1 MKKRNISFSTVLT
14 GFFATLLLFFSC
26 QVGLGEAVDTRP
38 PTITIEKPEVDKVI
52 RDKFLISGTWEDDG
66 TIDNVYVVLNRTDGK
81 LLDGTSLE
89 RRVDATFTIDEKD
102 DEKGTWQAIVDPL
115 EENNQ
120 IIDGSYQA
128 TVYISDKGKHTTSQ
142 ITTFTIDN
150 TAPVLILSKPNS
162 TPEDQTL
169 SAYGQRLFLEGSIA
183 DATKDTWIQL
193 DFYSGEECTEDQY
206 LTTIETGMISPTDVN
221 SNNARLAIYN
231 TDITQQYATEYY
243 NLYGKKTEKSGA
255 EQVYAKLTVYDTA
268 ETFPIEGESNSLS
281 ASGKIKGNP
290 TQSFYLTKKLA
301 ESITKSQTANG
312 YGLAPIDIYNVLNG
326 TYVLKNESRAAD
338 AATIKEELLS
348 AEQKKDIT
356 VFTINPEN
364 SPYFTISGLKTL
376 NKDGKDF
383 EEGNTIVNGTQ
394 TIEVSVFMGSDSI
407 SLKDDENFYV
417 YLLECDNYG
426 KPKKEDVDANRIKL
440 YSKYKE
446 TGSGSEKKTYYKIG
460 GKTDHKT
467 TSGAY
472 VFSIPM
478 NKSLRADPDKGT
490 EGIVNVDLDYGKN
503 YLILVSGT
511 DTEGN
516 AVEATD
522 GGYGFCFTAGGTA
535 PRITI
540 TEPAD
545 NTVFI
550 KKGDGLY
557 VKGTVSSEGGEP
569 RFTISNDANMVDLPL
584 TQTGESTWSF
594 EKQIAPADLGFAQDE
609 SVIYSLIFS
618 ATRDA
623 TESTQTKSV
632 WYDVEGPAI
641 TMSDP
646 VPLVKTNTVKAD
658 GTTVAKD
665 SINGKVTFSGSI
677 IDEFDS
683 RFGTASWKVEQN
695 GAAVTGEGLSGTLEK
710 NFDFTVDTT
719 KLTDK
724 KDAVIVISAYDYVGN
739 LSETRYTCYVDQ
751 STDVPKIV
759 TTEEG
764 KDISENADLAFV
776 QQGNNLYQRGG
787 SLVLSITDDD
797 GVANARVK
805 IEEYNNGTY
814 IDPDEKQDISYP
826 SPSFISHVLP
836 NSVGIY
842 RATVTV
848 YDKHYVSESATQN
861 NYKQIQ
867 FFLRVTGTG
876 PDVSITPDKEYIN
889 NLAGGKYV
897 LTFNVTDEGNKP
909 YMLKMGTT
917 TILEDVDEDSFTYEI
932 TPTTTASIKFTV
944 IDKNSSF
951 TEKTFVPRFD
961 SEAPTVSIKNYP
973 NSPSLT
979 EDTTYLFKGD
989 MSDTGNSGI
998 DKVQIK
1004 FVDGEQTST
1013 DDTGW
1018 TDCTAGSV
1026 NWNSELTWA
1035 NNTVFDTE
1043 GKKTVFVK
1051 AIDGAGNEAT
1061 DYKTFTYDKSKPV
1074 LTLANPLSTSETN
1087 IVSDEVGA
1095 SGYVLSGTVT
1105 ETNALATSNALVI
1118 KVDDQSSTITP
1129 NATTGEW
1136 SYTIAKGTT
1145 AGKLKSDASIEVE
1158 LLAKDI
1164 AGKTDNKKYIIYY
1177 DTQAPELV
1185 VTAPA
1190 ENEPVSTSSL
1200 AIKGTVS
1207 DNGYGVENVEYVL
1220 YSGNVTSAN
1229 VASATKI
1236 QSDSKDVTSENFPI
1250 ERKGEQWY
1258 IKNTSVNMPLGTT
1271 EGALTLKVKATEKTK
1286 NGHGGRTT
1294 TEYVPFY
1301 FDKANP
1307 TLTEASI
1314 GATGKTKNVGF
1325 ALSGKAIDSN
1335 ALASVIISWGTN
1347 NSVTLTPGEGEAN
1360 EMNWSQSFV
1369 VGSETVETGTYKIAD
1384 GTNEFTIVAKD
1395 ITGKEKQMTRTVIVD
1410 TTKPVINA
1418 TSITN
1423 SVGATI
1429 AGVSWYKN
1437 RSLSVEVTAVDANGD
1452 DGTGISMVEYST
1464 SSDGGTTWSAW
1475 SPLSS
1480 FSNNLYKGTV
1490 SFAADGQN
1498 LKFKVHAID
1507 VAGNES
1513 DESTITVNID
1523 TTAPVLEALYYKK
1536 GEGTASTITS
1546 PIYIKENT
1554 KLTVYGNYKD
1564 EESGVNALT
1573 YAYGNPAI
1581 KYSTVALTETPVDSN
1596 YTLTAVTGSETSIK
1610 SWRAEFTPAES
1621 GAFTVTGSNRTGD
1634 STNALKVFDV
1644 TVDKE
1649 APVVDNVRLVIS
1661 NSDKNAYSDGS
1672 KYYVNNSAAAGKTF
1686 KVSGVATDTVGVD
1699 SVELLITKNDSTTET
1714 KTPTRGGTLGQWYF
1728 DGIDLSDWTGTGA
1741 SAKITVKDKAGNET
1755 IETLNIAF
1763 DVTAPSADHKID
1775 DSLKNLEFRI
1785 GDAANDAGEPDVGG
1799 KYSDG
1804 TYGSAL
1810 TMQIRGNF
1818 PDETNG
1824 SGINKF
1830 YYKTFN
1836 NEEVTID
1843 SSKANGSIANGKIYF
1858 KTLDDLKDYVIAN
1871 KTDVFSPLSTVE
1883 PKNVEYNVGPFVD
1896 DDNKPLTSVADTVL
1910 TNDRIRFGGN
1920 PTTPKTNGNYTVN
1933 SKGYVQFRTSVATN
1947 FKTTIKG
1954 FVEGK
1959 NYLVIVAE
1967 DNAGNAAVDYAVVSG
1982 ITYPCYSLNVDI
1994 TAPTIPTKPEGSLFT
2009 NLEEEGGVVIAGTV
2023 SDMPNVTNGSSGL
2036 KKIVFTRDGGT
2047 GSVEVTT
2054 FTAPT
2059 AADLTAATEVSAA
2072 YSSDTTLKHWE
2083 ANIAS
2088 LLPPSG
2094 MAIISAKVIDN
2105 AGFETSTPV
2114 ATITV
2119 DKAGPALKV
2128 NSPSATAKVG
2138 TSFIIS
2144 GTVDDGNG
2152 AGVDTTAGVELWYKV
2167 ADGSWTKYGT
2177 NPTLTDQNWTCN
2189 VNASFVNDGANTA
2202 VSFKVKAKDTSGTGN
2217 SGESAELAVTVD
2229 TKAPDK
2235 GTFNV
2240 EETAAAN
2247 LASTWFN
2254 STTVNIN
2261 GSFTDAGGSGV
2272 KKVYYQVKAASSANY
2287 GTEKSVTSDG
2297 SYTINIKDLAA
2308 GSNIIKIY
2316 AEDSVG
2322 NKSTAVEYTV
2332 KVDDKAPTITS
2343 GHSGVIYANSASCL
2357 VTLTVE
2363 DLGGSTID
2371 KVMLTVGDKAPVE
2384 CDLSEGNY
2392 TKDIKSLLVEGTVSV
2407 TATASDKA
2415 GNTASKVIANV
2426 MLDTTG
2432 PTVVINT
2439 PAADAKTSNSI
2450 SVSGSASDGVGSGV
2464 NTSKGITLYYTTASS
2479 GATTPTSSTI
2489 TSWTKYAGIQPTLTG
2504 STWSGTFNVPDAVA
2518 GNNEN
2523 TTLYISVGAV
2533 DNAGT
2538 DGNAGYSTPV
2548 KVTVDRKSPEYSEI
2562 KIGGKTL
2569 TEINASPWF
2578 KDDTLVV
2585 EGAFTDAGGSG
2596 VTTIKYRLNPDASAD
2611 SDTNTTSL
2619 PTTNGTYNTNISGF
2633 VTGENTLKV
2642 WAVDAVGNTSEKKA
2656 CTVQIDQTAPVV
2668 QKKSKDF
2675 DSTYL
2680 TNGSKAQKF
2689 DFYIKEGNS
2698 GIPADAT
2705 EYTLKLGS
2713 SAVTLTKVTTLTD
2726 AAATGNLIVIGNA
2739 EGTGADTKY
2748 PIEIQLGTSAFTNLS
2763 GSQPV
2768 TITVK
2773 DNAGNSS
2780 VATIIGTM
2788 DIDSTPPVPSFT
2800 SPSANS
2806 KVNKEVEIK
2815 GKITEKNGIDS
2826 ITLTAIYVKD
2836 DNTMT
2841 NTFTYS
2847 KGGENNTLT
2856 FDETEKEWSVTFD
2869 SNVADWNDS
2878 NTAQTWTFSI
2888 TTTDEAGNTSTVSE
2902 TSSRN
2907 YIIDQNSDRP
2917 VIKFSNLDISSMTSS
2932 NRVWITKED
2941 LYASINDDDGEV
2953 KSVAISFDGTN
2964 WKEEEGSGANAVPYY
2979 TPENGLSYP
2988 IPSDKDGE
2996 QTIYFK
3002 VIDAKNTEFISS
3014 LTSDEADINAPKL
3027 AYKTTEFG
3035 DTADKY
3041 YSVIYAKVDLGDPSI
3056 PLAYYTT
3063 ATDETEPVANAN
3075 AMLNLLKKDDQNKLT
3090 DELTE
3095 TAKQTWKDLSG
3106 VKTAVGG
3113 TTKYIYIFAKAKDAN
3128 GIDTITAKFGEDS
3141 INAVYTIGT
3150 DDLESSGKG
3159 KLALF
3164 KINIS
3169 SAETKDY
3176 KLELKATDNA
3186 SRNITRTLDM
3196 NIDKQAPKV
3205 YIDSPSAD
3213 ASLYGTPGVADSN
3226 VTVRGRSDGDTEH
3239 VFMAVKKSESDTPE
3253 EDDWVDITKN
3263 SALTWNVIF
3272 NGKKG
3277 QTSQTDYYEDR
3288 YNTWVDTLY
3297 GTGTSTNINITEKP
3311 VCLYFYAIDTL
3322 GNTGI
3327 ENPEKLPLTIFT
3339 QGDRPTVEITSPE
3352 KPNNN
3357 SLSTVGGII
3366 TVTGSTTIA
3375 INSVE
3380 NIWLQIDPDYSG
3392 KNDGSDFAGDWE
3404 TKLNTLINGMTE
3416 EQLGYKIEA
3425 SGNATIGNAIK
3436 AGGSK
3441 TSWNRAINKNSEFNK
3456 RNAQDELINRTIA
3469 IRAYA
3474 VSASGKVSSCD
3485 TVVFTLDPNA
3495 PVFGQ
3500 LDGYPL
3506 KLVQYTNND
3515 AGTGDITA
3523 SRLYEAGL
3531 YLKGKWWLT
3540 GSVSDDSGI
3549 ASITMD
3555 NVSVMNNCTTTG
3567 DAISGKYNYLM
3578 NIPLT
3583 GEGKIEPKIVATEGA
3598 TTSKTSELPIVLN
3611 FDNADPDF
3619 ASTSLKTSEATQIV
3633 QSDGVYEIRGTFDD
3647 NNGSGFERIAF
3658 YVTRDGYLTDIM
3670 IPQGENIADNSYLL
3684 TGLTHTA
3691 NNNKDLYWKSLAECK
3706 VQNGT
3711 EVLLKTY
3718 TMQTLPSYV
3727 RRGAV
3732 CRINNILYRINK
3744 IESNANATYPVKL
3757 TIDSKIDDASS
3768 ITVDVA
3774 LAQIIDNKVAEQGIT
3789 DSYDTDY
3796 DLPEHITEEK
3806 FSNDDHDQMV
3816 ERFNETSGEWTVS
3829 INSQNIKDG
3838 AITIHFVAY
3847 DKAGNVSYK
3856 AYNGVV
3862 SNNAPRFA
3870 GVTFGTDVNGDG
3882 KVEGTSELKTVYT
3895 GWYNATSEFKKEG
3908 VKENGKAANG
3918 NKITKWALPN
3928 NDKDITK
3935 IDDAEAPVMTVKG
3948 KIKIVP
3954 EIVGGNNGLGWKY
3967 KIGAGNY
3974 SAYHDLSTATHSGGT
3989 DVRNT
3994 ATTAFEI
4001 DTPELL
4007 NNIETDNTYVFTFT
4021 ISDKTGGS
4029 LDSTDNSTADLLLKF
4044 NVALHDGVPPTA
4056 GIKPFYWNGAGNGK
4070 NSLYYTG
4077 SGNSAKP
4084 AGHIELPEE
4093 LPDTFTYM
4101 TDDDPTTGLYDVD
4114 PKVSGIVYLEGFAKD
4129 NVVVEKLLLRTT
4141 IGDDDPED
4149 FVEIAVR
4156 DRTNNSAT
4164 YGQFITSKTLA
4175 ANGMEYISSTEKTIT
4190 EGGIDYNVVD
4200 WKIAIDTAVIAD
4212 AAATDI
4218 KVEVQAKDRGEAY
4231 KNGNVVAYRNPS
4243 SSAASELQTGLKQN
4257 AAGTEIDYTNDT
4269 LTFDNTVQTPY
4280 YKVDV
4285 VPYITKLYTGVSDS
4299 AGSEFARSATGRY
4312 IVRVNETVKLYGFNL
4327 AVDDAAVTI
4336 GNASVT
4342 PTAGGTDSD
4351 GSYLSLSIGDNS
4363 SGAVSITV
4371 NGVESLNNI
4380 NGNPTFVSDT
4390 DDTITSIEYNS
4401 QADNITNNRLTD
4413 DVELWVWT
4421 TSVFDNQMNT
4431 KAITSPM
4438 LKFDAS
4444 GNYYISYGRGSNMF
4458 AIDKNG
4464 AKTDLEVCYNKYH
4477 NTNVAFDS
4485 DGNFYGV
4492 GTNTDRVGTA
4502 RVDATSFTFFSR
4514 ALGKTIEHKT
4524 NDGYA
4529 VGSSNTYISN
4539 SGTARANYYNG
4550 TNKRRLEL
4558 NQYGGDNGSYNINRV
4573 QRPKLIAS
4581 GNTSSATIYLAYY
4594 DASANN
4600 IKFRYGTV
4608 TGTETANNTN
4618 RTSKMTGGFANDL
4631 AGNGTD
4637 TGNTASSASNY
4648 HLIANSADGT
4658 TFKSGEYTAIG
4669 YTSEGAAV
4677 IAWYDSKARRIV
4689 YSYNDDPE
4697 TVISSMTD
4705 NTWQSNAV
4713 YLDTQYT
4720 GWYVDLA
4727 VDDVDGV
4734 HIAYYNSKTGD
4745 LKYAYIPT
4753 YDGVSRDNNGNLTGA
4768 TVVTVDSYLSVGT
4781 NITINVRKEGNVN
4794 VPYIYYYNT
4803 SSNQTMNSI
4812 KIAWQNETTLR
4823 DGAINDKFTGAW
4835 ESMTI
4840 PTQNIPVDATV
4851 CGGVP
4856 TSGDY
4861 KDTAVLGYM
4870 TDVYYEKA
4878 YIKGNIK

>member
-1 MKKRNISFSTVLT
+1 MKKRKISFSTVLT

-102 DEKGTWQAIVDPL
+102 DEKGTWQAIVDPI

-268 ETFPIEGESNSLS
+268 ETFPIEGESNNLS

-472 VFSIPM
+472 VFNIPM

-550 KKGDGLY
+550 KKGDGLH

-658 GTTVAKD
+658 GSTVEKD

-683 RFGTASWKVEQN
+683 RFGSASWKVEQD

-932 TPTTTASIKFTV
+932 TPATTASIKFTV

-1074 LTLANPLSTSETN
+1074 LTLASPLSTSETN
-1087 IVSDEVGA
+1087 ILSDEVGTA
-1095 SGYVLSGTVT
+1095 GYVLSGILT
-1105 ETNALATSNALVI
+1105 ESNELAATNPLVI
-1118 KVDDQSSTITP
+1118 KVDGVSASITP
-1129 NATTGEW
+1129 DSTGAW
-1136 SYTIAKGTT
+1136 TYTIANGTT
-1145 AGKLKSDASIEVE
+1145 TGTLKPDASVEIE
-1158 LLAKDI
+1158 LTATDI
-1164 AGKTDNKKYIIYY
+1164 ANKTDTKKYIVYY

-1185 VTAPA
+1185 VSSPA
-1190 ENEPVSTSSL
+1190 EDEPVSTSAL

-1207 DNGYGVENVEYVL
+1207 DNGYGVEKVEYVL
-1220 YSGNVTSAN
+1220 YSGTVTSAN
-1229 VASATKI
+1229 EATATKI
-1236 QSDSKDVTSENFPI
+1236 QSDSKDVTSANFPL

-1258 IKNTSVNMPLGTT
+1258 MKNSSVNMPLGET
-1271 EGALTLKVKATEKTK
+1271 EGQLTLKVIATEKTK
-1286 NGHGGRTT
+1286 NGHGGRTQI
-1294 TEYVPFY
+1294 EYVPFY

-1307 TLTEASI
+1307 TLTESGI
-1314 GATGKTKNVGF
+1314 GATGKTKKVGF
-1325 ALSGKAIDSN
+1325 ALSGTASDTNAI
-1335 ALASVIISWGTN
+1335 ASVTINWGTN
-1347 NSVTLTPGEGEAN
+1347 NSVSFTAEAGATA
-1360 EMNWSQSFV
+1360 MDWSQSFV

-1395 ITGKEKQMTRTVIVD
+1395 ITGKEKQFTRTVIVD
-1410 TTKPVINA
+1410 TKDPEI
-1418 TSITN
+1418 SGITIK
-1423 SVGATI
+1423 SDVGATI
-1429 AGVSWYKN
+1429 GDVSWYKT
-1437 RSLSVEVTAVDANGD
+1437 RGLSVEITAQDPKAVEPNGEA
-1452 DGTGISMVEYST
+1452 GTGVSTVEYATST
-1464 SSDGGTTWSAW
+1464 DEGETWSSW
-1475 SPLSS
+1475 SPLSPADDDK
-1480 FSNNLYKGTV
+1480 YTGTV
-1490 SFAADGQN
+1490 SFAADGKN
-1498 LKFKVHAID
+1498 LKFKLRATD
-1507 VAGNES
+1507 AAGNTK
-1513 DESTITVNID
+1513 ESTTVKTVNID
-1523 TTAPVLEALYYKK
+1523 TTAP
-1536 GEGTASTITS
+1536 T
-1546 PIYIKENT
+1546 
-1554 KLTVYGNYKD
+1554 LTVTQNTNRYVQEGSSVTVTGTYKD
-1564 EESGVNALT
+1564 EESGVDQLT
-1573 YAYGNPAI
+1573 FKIGDTPI
-1581 KYSTVALTETPVDSN
+1581 TPTVTYSNDSWE
-1596 YTLTAVTGSETSIK
+1596 AV
-1610 SWRAEFTPAES
+1610 FTPTTDGKFSVQGKNLAGDLTTEVKPFDITIDSERPVNTNVKLEEVKGS
-1621 GAFTVTGSNRTGD
+1621 GENTQT
-1634 STNALKVFDV
+1634 
-1644 TVDKE
+1644 
-1649 APVVDNVRLVIS
+1649 
-1661 NSDKNAYSDGS
+1661 KNAYQNTTNS
-1672 KYYVNNSAAAGKTF
+1672 KYYVNNTDKSF
-1686 KVSGVATDTVGVD
+1686 KISGISSDDTGIESVTLEVTNTDDTSEKLTPTNGGTVGKWNFTID
-1699 SVELLITKNDSTTET
+1699 NDDI
-1714 KTPTRGGTLGQWYF
+1714 K
-1728 DGIDLSDWTGTGA
+1728 DWTGGA
-1741 SAKITVKDKAGNET
+1741 TAVVIVKDKSGRET
-1755 IETLNIAF
+1755 PETFNIEF
-1763 DVTAPSADHKID
+1763 DVTAPSTVHKID

-1785 GDAANDAGEPDVGG
+1785 GDAENDNHEADVGS

-1804 TYGSAL
+1804 SYGSAQTL
-1810 TMQIRGNF
+1810 QLRGYF
-1818 PDETNG
+1818 PDNTGG

-1836 NEEVTID
+1836 NQEVKID
-1843 SSKANGSIANGKIYF
+1843 DTEATGTTPVPGTDEHGNSVIFFKDDAALIA
-1858 KTLDDLKDYVIAN
+1858 YVVAN
-1871 KTDVFSPLSTVE
+1871 KTDVFSPITVE
-1883 PKNVEYNVGPFVD
+1883 TRNVEYNIGD
-1896 DDNKPLTSVADTVL
+1896 HSGDTVVPF
-1910 TNDRIRFGGN
+1910 TPETYVTVPAASIRFGGSA
-1920 PTTPKTNGNYTVN
+1920 TTTANASGQYKSNK
-1933 SKGYVQFRTSVATN
+1933 KGYVQFRTSVSTN
-1947 FKTTIKG
+1947 FKTTLKG
-1954 FVEGK
+1954 FQEGR

-1967 DNAGNAAVDYAVVSG
+1967 DNVGNLGLDTATVFDTTINKDVE
-1982 ITYPCYSLNVDI
+1982 YPCYRLNVDI
-1994 TAPTIPTKPEGSLFT
+1994 TAPAIPTKQEGTVFT
-2009 NLEEEGGVVIAGTV
+2009 NLQETDGVVISGTV
-2023 SDMPNVTNGSSGL
+2023 SDKPNVANGSSGL
-2036 KKIVFTRDGGT
+2036 SKIILTRDGGT
-2047 GSVEVTT
+2047 GSITVTN
-2054 FTAPT
+2054 FTDVT
-2059 AADLTAATEVSAA
+2059 AAERTAAGTA

-2094 MAIISAKVIDN
+2094 MAIISAKVVDN
-2105 AGFETSTPV
+2105 AGFETSTSV

-2119 DKAGPALKV
+2119 DKTGPSLKI
-2128 NSPSATAKVG
+2128 NSPTANAKVG
-2138 TSFIIS
+2138 TSFTIS

-2152 AGVDTTAGVELWYKV
+2152 AGVCA
-2167 ADGSWTKYGT
+2167 
-2177 NPTLTDQNWTCN
+2177 
-2189 VNASFVNDGANTA
+2189 
-2202 VSFKVKAKDTSGTGN
+2202 
-2217 SGESAELAVTVD
+2217 
-2229 TKAPDK
+2229 
-2235 GTFNV
+2235 
-2240 EETAAAN
+2240 
-2247 LASTWFN
+2247 
-2254 STTVNIN
+2254 
-2261 GSFTDAGGSGV
+2261 
-2272 KKVYYQVKAASSANY
+2272 
-2287 GTEKSVTSDG
+2287 TEPMV
-2297 SYTINIKDLAA
+2297 
-2308 GSNIIKIY
+2308 
-2316 AEDSVG
+2316 
-2322 NKSTAVEYTV
+2322 
-2332 KVDDKAPTITS
+2332 
-2343 GHSGVIYANSASCL
+2343 
-2357 VTLTVE
+2357 
-2363 DLGGSTID
+2363 
-2371 KVMLTVGDKAPVE
+2371 
-2384 CDLSEGNY
+2384 
-2392 TKDIKSLLVEGTVSV
+2392 
-2407 TATASDKA
+2407 
-2415 GNTASKVIANV
+2415 
-2426 MLDTTG
+2426 
-2432 PTVVINT
+2432 
-2439 PAADAKTSNSI
+2439 
-2450 SVSGSASDGVGSGV
+2450 
-2464 NTSKGITLYYTTASS
+2464 LYYTTK
-2479 GATTPTSSTI
+2479 TPTELTEQHTAYAAGEASITPDTANGWVELEYSTED
-2489 TSWTKYAGIQPTLTG
+2489 TALAPSLDENGSDWSATFKVPDSVVDEQETKNIYFAISAKDL
-2504 STWSGTFNVPDAVA
+2504 SGTK
-2518 GNNEN
+2518 N
-2523 TTLYISVGAV
+2523 T
-2533 DNAGT
+2533 
-2538 DGNAGYSTPV
+2538 GYSTPR
-2548 KVTVDRKSPEYSEI
+2548 KITVDRTKPTFVASESYV
-2562 KIGGKTL
+2562 G
-2569 TEINASPWF
+2569 EVASASVNTSWF
-2578 KDDTLVV
+2578 NSDTLNITGKF
-2585 EGAFTDAGGSG
+2585 EDDASG
-2596 VTTIKYRLNPDASAD
+2596 VTTIKYRLNSDGTAD
-2611 SDTNTTSL
+2611 SDTNTTAL
-2619 PTTNGTYNTNISGF
+2619 PTTTTNSTYNTNISGF
-2633 VTGENTLKV
+2633 NAGSNTLDV
-2642 WAVDAVGNTSEKKA
+2642 WAVDAVGNTSEKKSY
-2656 CTVQIDQTAPVV
+2656 TVQIDQTAPVV

-2713 SAVTLTKVTTLTD
+2713 SVVTLIKVTTLTD

-2800 SPSANS
+2800 SPSANA

-2815 GKITEKNGIDS
+2815 GKITEKNSIDS
-2826 ITLTAIYVKD
+2826 ITLTATYVKD
-2836 DNTMT
+2836 DDTT
-2841 NTFTYS
+2841 TDNTFTYS

-2917 VIKFSNLDISSMTSS
+2917 VIKFSNLDISLMTSS
-2932 NRVWITKED
+2932 NSVWVTKED
-2941 LYASINDDDGEV
+2941 LYASVSDDDGEV

-3014 LTSDEADINAPKL
+3014 LTSDKAVITAPKL

-3035 DTADKY
+3035 DIEDKY
-3041 YSVIYAKVDLGDPSI
+3041 YSVIYAKIDLGDPGI

-3063 ATDETEPVANAN
+3063 ATDETAPVANAN
-3075 AMLNLLKKDDQNKLT
+3075 AMLTLLKKDNQNKLT
-3090 DELTE
+3090 DELTD

-3113 TTKYIYIFAKAKDAN
+3113 TTKYIYIFTKANDAN
-3128 GIDTITAKFGEDS
+3128 GISVLSAKFGNDS
-3141 INAVYTIGT
+3141 KTALYTIDA
-3150 DDLESSGKG
+3150 DDTC

-3164 KINIS
+3164 QIDIS
-3169 SAETKDY
+3169 SLSGTNDY
-3176 KLELKATDNA
+3176 TLEIKATDNA
-3186 SRNITRTLDM
+3186 TRNITRNFAM
-3196 NIDKQAPKV
+3196 NIDKEAPSV
-3205 YIDSPSAD
+3205 YIDSPAD
-3213 ASLYGTPGVADSN
+3213 NAELYGTAGLPNSN
-3226 VTVRGRSDGDTEH
+3226 VTVRGRSDGDVSTIW
-3239 VFMAVKKSESDTPE
+3239 MAVTKGGSDLPDSVG
-3253 EDDWVDITKN
+3253 EDDFIDVTKG
-3263 SALTWNVIF
+3263 SGLSWNVIF
-3272 NGKKG
+3272 NGNSG
-3277 QTSQTDYYEDR
+3277 ANATSTNEFYTDR
-3288 YNTWVDTLY
+3288 FNTWVDTLWPV
-3297 GTGTSTNINITEKP
+3297 TSGLKTSENPAITEKEI
-3311 VCLYFYAIDTL
+3311 CLWFYAVDNL

-3327 ENPEKLPLTIFT
+3327 ENPKQLPLTIFT
-3339 QGDRPTVEITSPE
+3339 QGDRPTVAITSPDQDGQ
-3352 KPNNN
+3352 
-3357 SLSTVGGII
+3357 VGGII
-3366 TVTGSTTIA
+3366 TVTGSTSIA

-3380 NIWLQIDPDYSG
+3380 NIWLQIDPEITVDAEG
-3392 KNDGSDFAGDWE
+3392 NIDETTVFDDDWKDDLNELLTADG
-3404 TKLNTLINGMTE
+3404 ITE
-3416 EQLGYKIEA
+3416 DSLGYKLEA
-3425 SGNATIGNAIK
+3425 SGDTTIGNAIK

-3441 TSWNRAINKNSEFNK
+3441 TSWNLAINKAGEFNK
-3456 RNAQDELINRTIA
+3456 EDDSNRVIA

-3474 VSASGKVSSCD
+3474 ISASGKVGNPAIVS
-3485 TVVFTLDPNA
+3485 FTLDPTA

-3500 LDGYPL
+3500 LEGYPL
-3506 KLVQYTNND
+3506 KLVQYENNE
-3515 AGTGDITA
+3515 AGTGAVKA
-3523 SRLYEAGL
+3523 SRLYEANL
-3531 YLKGKWWLT
+3531 DLKGRWWLT
-3540 GSVSDDSGI
+3540 GSVSDESGI
-3549 ASITMD
+3549 LSITKD
-3555 NVSVMNNCTTTG
+3555 NVAVDTAYLSSTPIGVTEAGNV
-3567 DAISGKYNYLM
+3567 NYLL
-3578 NIPLT
+3578 NIPLQ
-3583 GEGKIEPKIVATEGA
+3583 GEGKVEHKIVATEKA
-3598 TTSKTSELPIVLN
+3598 STRKPSELAIVLN
-3611 FDNADPDF
+3611 FDNAEPVF
-3619 ASTSLKTSEATQIV
+3619 ASTSLTAQPGSSQIV
-3633 QSDGVYEIRGTFDD
+3633 QSDGVYEIQGTFND
-3647 NNGSGFERIAF
+3647 NAGSGFERIAF
-3658 YVTRDGYLTDIM
+3658 YVTREVGNVKYLTDIM
-3670 IPQGENIADNSYLL
+3670 IPQGEEISDNSYLL
-3684 TGLTHTA
+3684 TDLTHTA
-3691 NNNKDLYWKSLAECK
+3691 NDDKDLYWKKIDECK
-3706 VQNGT
+3706 IQNGT
-3711 EVLLKTY
+3711 EILLKSTSIP
-3718 TMQTLPSYV
+3718 TYV

-3732 CRINNILYRINK
+3732 CRIDNIIYRIDK
-3744 IESNANATYPVKL
+3744 IEANTDETYHFKL
-3757 TIDSKIDDASS
+3757 TIDSKIDDTASK
-3768 ITVDVA
+3768 TVYFA

-3789 DSYDTDY
+3789 DSYDTTY
-3796 DLPEHITEEK
+3796 DIGAHSVDEK
-3806 FSNDDHDQMV
+3806 FSNDDNDQMV
-3816 ERFNETSGEWTVS
+3816 ERFNETSGEWIVS

-3838 AITIHFVAY
+3838 GITIHFVAY

-3856 AYNGVV
+3856 TYNGVV

-3882 KVEGTSELKTVYT
+3882 KVEGTSELKSIYT
-3895 GWYNATSEFKKEG
+3895 GWYNASSATKKEG

-3928 NDKDITK
+3928 NDRDITK

-4001 DTPELL
+4001 DTLELL
-4007 NNIETDNTYVFTFT
+4007 NKIGTDDTYVFTFT

-4056 GIKPFYWNGAGNGK
+4056 GIKPFYWKGAGDGK

-4084 AGHIELPEE
+4084 AGHIELPKDLKD
-4093 LPDTFTYM
+4093 LPDTFTYSA
-4101 TDDDPTTGLYDVD
+4101 TANGLNDLD

-4129 NVVVEKLLLRTT
+4129 NVVVEELWFSAIKTGNASFTKVAARNRESGTEQNPNPNYGKFQTVTNLA
-4141 IGDDDPED
+4141 ED
-4149 FVEIAVR
+4149 
-4156 DRTNNSAT
+4156 
-4164 YGQFITSKTLA
+4164 
-4175 ANGMEYISSTEKTIT
+4175 GMEFISCKEETIT
-4190 EGGIDYNVVD
+4190 ENGIDYNVVN
-4200 WKIAIDTAVIAD
+4200 WKVAVDTAQIANV
-4212 AAATDI
+4212 AATDI
-4218 KVEVQAKDRGEAY
+4218 KVEVQAKDRGVPSISD
-4231 KNGNVVAYRNPS
+4231 NVVTYPDNSKQS
-4243 SSAASELQTGLKQN
+4243 SEASDSQTGLSV
-4257 AAGTEIDYTNDT
+4257 TDDVP
-4269 LTFDNTVQTPY
+4269 TFTDTVQTPFY
-4280 YKVDV
+4280 RVDV
-4285 VPYITKLYTGVSDS
+4285 VPYVTEVLRYNKYNTNR
-4299 AGSEFARSATGRY
+4299 AR
-4312 IVRVNETVKLYGFNL
+4312 
-4327 AVDDAAVTI
+4327 
-4336 GNASVT
+4336 
-4342 PTAGGTDSD
+4342 
-4351 GSYLSLSIGDNS
+4351 
-4363 SGAVSITV
+4363 SGAVSLLRGEASNTV
-4371 NGVESLNNI
+4371 KGFNL
-4380 NGNPTFVSDT
+4380 
-4390 DDTITSIEYNS
+4390 
-4401 QADNITNNRLTD
+4401 
-4413 DVELWVWT
+4413 
-4421 TSVFDNQMNT
+4421 
-4431 KAITSPM
+4431 
-4438 LKFDAS
+4438 
-4444 GNYYISYGRGSNMF
+4444 GS
-4458 AIDKNG
+4458 
-4464 AKTDLEVCYNKYH
+4464 T
-4477 NTNVAFDS
+4477 
-4485 DGNFYGV
+4485 
-4492 GTNTDRVGTA
+4492 TNT
-4502 RVDATSFTFFSR
+4502 SM
-4514 ALGKTIEHKT
+4514 KI
-4524 NDGYA
+4524 
-4529 VGSSNTYISN
+4529 
-4539 SGTARANYYNG
+4539 
-4550 TNKRRLEL
+4550 
-4558 NQYGGDNGSYNINRV
+4558 
-4573 QRPKLIAS
+4573 
-4581 GNTSSATIYLAYY
+4581 
-4594 DASANN
+4594 
-4600 IKFRYGTV
+4600 
-4608 TGTETANNTN
+4608 TAN
-4618 RTSKMTGGFANDL
+4618 K
-4631 AGNGTD
+4631 
-4637 TGNTASSASNY
+4637 
-4648 HLIANSADGT
+4648 DG
-4658 TFKSGEYTAIG
+4658 
-4669 YTSEGAAV
+4669 
-4677 IAWYDSKARRIV
+4677 
-4689 YSYNDDPE
+4689 
-4697 TVISSMTD
+4697 
-4705 NTWQSNAV
+4705 
-4713 YLDTQYT
+4713 
-4720 GWYVDLA
+4720 
-4727 VDDVDGV
+4727 
-4734 HIAYYNSKTGD
+4734 
-4745 LKYAYIPT
+4745 
-4753 YDGVSRDNNGNLTGA
+4753 
-4768 TVVTVDSYLSVGT
+4768 
-4781 NITINVRKEGNVN
+4781 
-4794 VPYIYYYNT
+4794 
-4803 SSNQTMNSI
+4803 
-4812 KIAWQNETTLR
+4812 
-4823 DGAINDKFTGAW
+4823 
-4835 ESMTI
+4835 
-4840 PTQNIPVDATV
+4840 
-4851 CGGVP
+4851 
-4856 TSGDY
+4856 SGDY
-4861 KDTAVLGYM
+4861 VDIATPTVSG
-4870 TDVYYEKA
+4870 TDLTCA
-4878 YIKGNIK
+4878 LPI

>member
-1 MKKRNISFSTVLT
+1 MNIKK
-14 GFFATLLLFFSC
+14 FFVSLFAAIVVTSVCVFVSC
-26 QVGLGEAVDTRP
+26 EVGLGPAVDTRP
-38 PTITIEKPEVDKVI
+38 PSIVIEKPEVDKVI
-52 RDKFLISGTWEDDG
+52 RNKFVISGTWEDDG
-66 TIDNVYVVLNRTDGK
+66 TIDSVYVLLKRTDGK

-89 RRVDATFTIDEKD
+89 RKVEATFTIDEED

-115 EENNQ
+115 EKDNQ

-128 TVYISDKGKHTTSQ
+128 TVYIQDKGNHTTSQ

-183 DATKDTWIQL
+183 DSTKETWIQL
-193 DFYSGEECTEDQY
+193 DFYSGEECTEAQY
-206 LTTIETGMISPTDVN
+206 LTTIETEMISPTDVN

-231 TDITQQYATEYY
+231 TDLTQKYASEYY
-243 NLYGKKTEKSGA
+243 KLYGKTEKSGA
-255 EQVYAKLTVYDTA
+255 EQVYAKITVYDTA
-268 ETFPIEGESNSLS
+268 ETCSEDGEGDALTP
-281 ASGKIKGNP
+281 SGKIKGNAS
-290 TQSFYLTKKLA
+290 QSFYLTKKLA

-338 AATIKEELLS
+338 AQSIKDELLS
-348 AEQKKDIT
+348 DEQKKSIS

-376 NKDGKDF
+376 NLDGKDF

-394 TIEVSVFMGSDSI
+394 TLEVSVFMGSDSI
-407 SLKDDENFYV
+407 ALKDDENFYV
-417 YLLECDNYG
+417 YLLECDKYG
-426 KPKKEDVDANRIKL
+426 KPVKEDVEENRIKL

-446 TGSGSEKKTYYKIG
+446 TGSGSEKKIYYKVG

-467 TSGAY
+467 SSGAY

-478 NKSLRADPDKGT
+478 NKSLRADPDAGLD
-490 EGIVNVDLDYGKN
+490 GFVNINLEYGKN
-503 YLILVSGT
+503 YIIRVSGK

-516 AVEATD
+516 DIETTD
-522 GGYGFCFTAGGTA
+522 NGYGFCFTAGGTA

-550 KKGDGLY
+550 KKGDGLH
-557 VKGTVSSEGGEP
+557 VKGSVTSEGGEP
-569 RFTISNDANMVDLPL
+569 RFTISNEANMVDLPL
-584 TQTGESTWSF
+584 TPTDEGTWTF
-594 EKQIAPADLGFAQDE
+594 EKQIAPDELGFSQDE

-641 TMSDP
+641 TLSDP
-646 VPLVKTNTVKAD
+646 VPLVKADTVKAD
-658 GTTVAKD
+658 GSTVEKD
-665 SINGKVTFSGSI
+665 SVNGKVTFSGSI

-683 RFGTASWKVEQN
+683 RFGSASWKVEQN
-695 GAAVTGEGLSGTLEK
+695 GALVTGPDLSGSLEK
-710 NFDFTVDTT
+710 NFTFQLDTT
-719 KLTDK
+719 KLVDNK
-724 KDAVIVISAYDYVGN
+724 EAVVVISAYDFVGN
-739 LSETRYTCYVDQ
+739 LSETRYTCWVDQ

-805 IEEYNNGTY
+805 IQEYNNGTCN
-814 IDPDEKQDISYP
+814 DPDEKQDISYP

-897 LTFNVTDEGNKP
+897 LTFKVTNEGNKP

-932 TPTTTASIKFTV
+932 TPATTASIKFTV

-961 SEAPTVSIKNYP
+961 SETPSVSIKNYP
-973 NSPSLT
+973 SSPSLT

-1074 LTLANPLSTSETN
+1074 LTLTNPLSTSETN
-1087 IVSDEVGA
+1087 IISDEVGTD
-1095 SGYVLSGTVT
+1095 GYVLSGTLT
-1105 ETNALATSNALVI
+1105 ESNELAATNPFVI
-1118 KVDDQSSTITP
+1118 KVDGVSDSITP
-1129 NATTGEW
+1129 DSTGAW
-1136 SYTIAKGTT
+1136 TYTIAKGTT
-1145 AGKLKSDASIEVE
+1145 VGTLKSDASVEIE
-1158 LLAKDI
+1158 LTATDI
-1164 AGKTDNKKYIIYY
+1164 ANKSDTKKYIVYY
-1177 DTQAPELV
+1177 DTQSPELV
-1185 VTAPA
+1185 VSSPA
-1190 ENEPVSTSSL
+1190 EDEPVSTSAL

-1207 DNGYGVENVEYVL
+1207 DNGYGVEKVEYVL
-1220 YSGNVTSAN
+1220 YSGTVTSAN
-1229 VASATKI
+1229 EDTATKI
-1236 QSDSKDVTSENFPI
+1236 QSDSQDVTSVNFPL

-1258 IKNTSVNMPLGTT
+1258 MKNPSVNMPLGET
-1271 EGALTLKVKATEKTK
+1271 EGQLTLKVIASEKTK

-1498 LKFKVHAID
+1498 LKFKVQAID

-1596 YTLTAVTGSETSIK
+1596 YTLTAVTESETSIK
-1610 SWRAEFTPAES
+1610 TWRAEFTPAES

-1686 KVSGVATDTVGVD
+1686 KISGVATDTVGVD

-2094 MAIISAKVIDN
+2094 MAIISAKVVDN
-2105 AGFETSTPV
+2105 AGFETSTSV

-2119 DKAGPALKV
+2119 DTTGPSLKI
-2128 NSPSATAKVG
+2128 NSPTANAKVG
-2138 TSFIIS
+2138 TSFTIS

-2152 AGVDTTAGVELWYKV
+2152 AGVCA
-2167 ADGSWTKYGT
+2167 
-2177 NPTLTDQNWTCN
+2177 
-2189 VNASFVNDGANTA
+2189 
-2202 VSFKVKAKDTSGTGN
+2202 
-2217 SGESAELAVTVD
+2217 
-2229 TKAPDK
+2229 
-2235 GTFNV
+2235 
-2240 EETAAAN
+2240 
-2247 LASTWFN
+2247 
-2254 STTVNIN
+2254 
-2261 GSFTDAGGSGV
+2261 
-2272 KKVYYQVKAASSANY
+2272 
-2287 GTEKSVTSDG
+2287 TEPMV
-2297 SYTINIKDLAA
+2297 
-2308 GSNIIKIY
+2308 
-2316 AEDSVG
+2316 
-2322 NKSTAVEYTV
+2322 
-2332 KVDDKAPTITS
+2332 
-2343 GHSGVIYANSASCL
+2343 
-2357 VTLTVE
+2357 
-2363 DLGGSTID
+2363 
-2371 KVMLTVGDKAPVE
+2371 
-2384 CDLSEGNY
+2384 
-2392 TKDIKSLLVEGTVSV
+2392 
-2407 TATASDKA
+2407 
-2415 GNTASKVIANV
+2415 
-2426 MLDTTG
+2426 
-2432 PTVVINT
+2432 
-2439 PAADAKTSNSI
+2439 
-2450 SVSGSASDGVGSGV
+2450 
-2464 NTSKGITLYYTTASS
+2464 LYYTTK
-2479 GATTPTSSTI
+2479 TPTELTEQHTAYAEGEASITPDTANGWVELEYSTEDAALAPSLDENGSDWSA
-2489 TSWTKYAGIQPTLTG
+2489 TFKLPDSGVVNVDTTG
-2504 STWSGTFNVPDAVA
+2504 NIYFAISAKDLSGTK
-2518 GNNEN
+2518 N
-2523 TTLYISVGAV
+2523 T
-2533 DNAGT
+2533 
-2538 DGNAGYSTPV
+2538 GYSTPR
-2548 KVTVDRKSPEYSEI
+2548 KITVDRTKPTFVVSESYV
-2562 KIGGKTL
+2562 G
-2569 TEINASPWF
+2569 EVASASVNTSWF
-2578 KDDTLVV
+2578 NSDTLNITGKF
-2585 EGAFTDAGGSG
+2585 EDDASG

-2642 WAVDAVGNTSEKKA
+2642 WAVDAVGNTSEKKSY
-2656 CTVQIDQTAPVV
+2656 TVQIDQTAPVV
-2668 QKKSKDF
+2668 QKKSKNF

-2680 TNGSKAQKF
+2680 TNGNKAQKF
-2689 DFYIKEGNS
+2689 DFYINEGNS
-2698 GIPADAT
+2698 GIPADAK

-2713 SAVTLTKVTTLTD
+2713 SAVALTKVNTLAD
-2726 AAATGNLIVIGNA
+2726 AAATGNLIVIGNS

-2748 PIEIQLGTSAFTNLS
+2748 PIGIQLGTSAFTNLS

-2826 ITLTAIYVKD
+2826 ITLTATYVKD

-2847 KGGENNTLT
+2847 KDGENNTLT
-2856 FDETEKEWSVTFD
+2856 FDETEKEWSVIFD
-2869 SNVADWNDS
+2869 SNVEDWNKS
-2878 NTAQTWTFSI
+2878 NAAQTWTFSVI
-2888 TTTDEAGNTSTVSE
+2888 ATDEAGNTSD
-2902 TSSRN
+2902 TSTRN

-2932 NRVWITKED
+2932 NRVWVTKED
-2941 LYASINDDDGEV
+2941 LYASINDDDGDVQTVEV
-2953 KSVAISFDGTN
+2953 SFDGNN
-2964 WKEEEGSGANAVPYY
+2964 WSDKDSDNVPYY
-2979 TPENGLSYP
+2979 TQENGLSYP
-2988 IPSDKDGE
+2988 MPTDKDGE
-2996 QTIYFK
+2996 QTIYFRVK
-3002 VIDAKNTEFISS
+3002 DAKGETFTSS
-3014 LTSDEADINAPKL
+3014 LTSNAADPSAPKL

-3035 DTADKY
+3035 DTTGKY

-3063 ATDETEPVANAN
+3063 ATDETAPVANAN
-3075 AMLNLLKKDDQNKLT
+3075 AMLTLLKKDAQNKFT

-3150 DDLESSGKG
+3150 DDLEASGKG

-3164 KINIS
+3164 KIDIS
-3169 SAETKDY
+3169 SAETETKDY

-3205 YIDSPSAD
+3205 YIDSPSAN

-3239 VFMAVKKSESDTPE
+3239 VFMAVKKSEIDTPE

-3277 QTSQTDYYEDR
+3277 QASQTDYYEDR

-3297 GTGTSTNINITEKP
+3297 GTGTSTNIDITEKP

-3327 ENPEKLPLTIFT
+3327 NNPEKLPLTIFT

-3352 KPNNN
+3352 KPKNTN
-3357 SLSTVGGII
+3357 LSTVGGII

-3392 KNDGSDFAGDWE
+3392 ANDGRGFADDWE

-3500 LDGYPL
+3500 LPGYPL
-3506 KLVQYTNND
+3506 KLVQYYND
-3515 AGTGDITA
+3515 DNPAQGIKA

-3555 NVSVMNNCTTTG
+3555 NVSVMNNCTRTG
-3567 DAISGKYNYLM
+3567 AAISGKYNYLM

-3598 TTSKTSELPIVLN
+3598 ETSKTSELPIVLN

-3619 ASTSLKTSEATQIV
+3619 TSTSLKTSEATQIV

-3684 TGLTHTA
+3684 TGLTHTT
-3691 NNNKDLYWKSLAECK
+3691 NDNKDLYWKQLTQCK

-3711 EVLLKTY
+3711 EILLKTY

-3744 IESNANATYPVKL
+3744 IESNADATYPVKL
-3757 TIDSKIDDASS
+3757 TIDSKIDDAASV
-3768 ITVDVA
+3768 TVDIA

-3796 DLPEHITEEK
+3796 DLPENSTVEK

-3816 ERFNETSGEWTVS
+3816 ERFNETSGEWMVS

-3847 DKAGNVSYK
+3847 DKAGNVTYKSYQ
-3856 AYNGVV
+3856 GVV
-3862 SNNAPRFA
+3862 ANNAPRFA

-3918 NKITKWALPN
+3918 NKITTWALPN

-3948 KIKIVP
+3948 KIKIIP

-3974 SAYHDLSTATHSGGT
+3974 SDYHDLSTATHSGGT

-4007 NNIETDNTYVFTFT
+4007 NKIGTDDTYVFTFT

-4056 GIKPFYWNGAGNGK
+4056 GIKPFYWEEAGDGK

-4084 AGHIELPEE
+4084 AGHIELPKE
-4093 LPDTFTYM
+4093 LPDIFTYK
-4101 TDDDPTTGLYDVD
+4101 TDDNLTTGLYDVD

-4129 NVVVEKLLLRTT
+4129 NVVVEELWFKTT
-4141 IGDDDPED
+4141 IDSTSTG
-4149 FVEIAVR
+4149 FVKVAVR
-4156 DRTNNSAT
+4156 DRDAVIEQNPNPNFGKFKAKT
-4164 YGQFITSKTLA
+4164 TLA
-4175 ANGMEYISSTEKTIT
+4175 GAGIEFISYTEETVT
-4190 EGGIDYNVVD
+4190 EGGIDYNVVH
-4200 WKIAIDTAVIAD
+4200 WKVAIDSAKIVKVVTTDVMV
-4212 AAATDI
+4212 AATDV
-4218 KVEVQAKDRGEAY
+4218 KVEVQAKDRGAPTVD
-4231 KNGNVVAYRNPS
+4231 GNNVTYEGGENHGQKS
-4243 SSAASELQTGLKQN
+4243 SDSSTAQTGLSV
-4257 AAGTEIDYTNDT
+4257 TNDVP
-4269 LTFDNTVQTPY
+4269 TFTDTVQTPFY
-4280 YKVDV
+4280 RMDI
-4285 VPYITKLYTGVSDS
+4285 VPYVTEVLRNSRFNTNR
-4299 AGSEFARSATGRY
+4299 AR
-4312 IVRVNETVKLYGFNL
+4312 
-4327 AVDDAAVTI
+4327 
-4336 GNASVT
+4336 
-4342 PTAGGTDSD
+4342 
-4351 GSYLSLSIGDNS
+4351 
-4363 SGAVSITV
+4363 SGAVS
-4371 NGVESLNNI
+4371 L
-4380 NGNPTFVSDT
+4380 
-4390 DDTITSIEYNS
+4390 
-4401 QADNITNNRLTD
+4401 L
-4413 DVELWVWT
+4413 
-4421 TSVFDNQMNT
+4421 
-4431 KAITSPM
+4431 
-4438 LKFDAS
+4438 
-4444 GNYYISYGRGSNMF
+4444 RGE
-4458 AIDKNG
+4458 A
-4464 AKTDLEVCYNKYH
+4464 
-4477 NTNVAFDS
+4477 
-4485 DGNFYGV
+4485 
-4492 GTNTDRVGTA
+4492 
-4502 RVDATSFTFFSR
+4502 
-4514 ALGKTIEHKT
+4514 
-4524 NDGYA
+4524 
-4529 VGSSNTYISN
+4529 SNT
-4539 SGTARANYYNG
+4539 
-4550 TNKRRLEL
+4550 
-4558 NQYGGDNGSYNINRV
+4558 V
-4573 QRPKLIAS
+4573 
-4581 GNTSSATIYLAYY
+4581 
-4594 DASANN
+4594 
-4600 IKFRYGTV
+4600 
-4608 TGTETANNTN
+4608 
-4618 RTSKMTGGFANDL
+4618 
-4631 AGNGTD
+4631 
-4637 TGNTASSASNY
+4637 
-4648 HLIANSADGT
+4648 
-4658 TFKSGEYTAIG
+4658 
-4669 YTSEGAAV
+4669 
-4677 IAWYDSKARRIV
+4677 
-4689 YSYNDDPE
+4689 
-4697 TVISSMTD
+4697 
-4705 NTWQSNAV
+4705 
-4713 YLDTQYT
+4713 
-4720 GWYVDLA
+4720 
-4727 VDDVDGV
+4727 
-4734 HIAYYNSKTGD
+4734 
-4745 LKYAYIPT
+4745 
-4753 YDGVSRDNNGNLTGA
+4753 
-4768 TVVTVDSYLSVGT
+4768 
-4781 NITINVRKEGNVN
+4781 
-4794 VPYIYYYNT
+4794 
-4803 SSNQTMNSI
+4803 
-4812 KIAWQNETTLR
+4812 
-4823 DGAINDKFTGAW
+4823 
-4835 ESMTI
+4835 
-4840 PTQNIPVDATV
+4840 
-4851 CGGVP
+4851 
-4856 TSGDY
+4856 
-4861 KDTAVLGYM
+4861 
-4870 TDVYYEKA
+4870 
-4878 YIKGNIK
+4878 